1 MGLFLNHKVEEPSFH
16 QKEVA
21 SKGLAGLLRLVTGH
35 VFFHVTVSS
44 VEINHWLMVLHRNL

>member
-21 SKGLAGLLRLVTGH
+21 SKGLAGLLHLVTGH